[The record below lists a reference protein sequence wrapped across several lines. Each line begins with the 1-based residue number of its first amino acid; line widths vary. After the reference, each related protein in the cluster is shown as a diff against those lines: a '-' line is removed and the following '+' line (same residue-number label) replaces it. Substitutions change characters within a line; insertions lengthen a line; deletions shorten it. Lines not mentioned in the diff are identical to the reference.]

1 MNFFVLKQHV
11 NNINK
16 ENTFSKV
23 FFSNKEKNTNN
34 NLNNN
39 LNNNPNNNLNSSIIN
54 KNNSLNNINNKL
66 NSNINISINNKL
78 TLTNTRGFTLI
89 ELLVVIAIIGILAT
103 LAVVALSTARSSS
116 RDAKR
121 LADLKQLQTALE
133 VYYNDYGSY
142 PTLLSDL
149 SSSSLPIKY
158 LETIPTSPTPAD
170 GDCTATSNSYIYNT
184 SYDKSSY
191 SIHTCIGANTNSISK
206 GLVVASPNGLVSWKC
221 GENFLDERD
230 NNSYKTIQF
239 GNQCW
244 FAQNLA
250 YLPSVQGNNTTFVDM
265 GIAKTPA
272 YGVYGYTGDD
282 VATAKATV
290 NYKTYGVLY
299 NWYGAVNSS
308 LTDGSAEGAQ
318 GACPPGWRVPTGN
331 GAGTDFAILYDTINN
346 DTKYRCDGVSG
357 RIGKS
362 MSAPSGWITSTVDCQ
377 VGNNQQTN
385 NSTGFNGLPAGGRS
399 TSGAF
404 FNMGYRTYFW
414 SSSFSSLNAF
424 RRDLYYS
431 GTSFGSNSESPVY
444 GFSVR
449 CLKD

>member
-1 MNFFVLKQHV
+1 MNFFVLKQHI
-11 NNINK
+11 NKRNK

-34 NLNNN
+34 NLNN
-39 LNNNPNNNLNSSIIN
+39 
-54 KNNSLNNINNKL
+54 KL
-66 NSNINISINNKL
+66 N
-78 TLTNTRGFTLI
+78 TPAFTLI

-103 LAVVALSTARSSS
+103 LAIVSLSTARSSS

-121 LADLKQLQTALE
+121 IADLKQLQTALE

-142 PTLLSDL
+142 PALLSDL

-158 LETIPTSPTPAD
+158 LETIPTSPTPID

-191 SIHTCIGANTNSISK
+191 SIHTCIGGNTSSLSK
-206 GLVVASPNGLVSWKC
+206 GTIVASPNGLVSWKC

-239 GNQCW
+239 GSQCW

-250 YLPSVQGNNTTFVDM
+250 YLPSVQGNNTTFVNM
-265 GIAKTPA
+265 GNAQTPA

-282 VATAKATV
+282 VTTAKATT
-290 NYKTYGVLY
+290 NYKVYGVLY
-299 NWYGAVNSS
+299 NWFAAVNSS

-318 GACPPGWRVPTGN
+318 GACPTGWHVPTL
-331 GAGTDFAILYDTINN
+331 AEQTTLYNTINAE
-346 DTKYRCDGVSG
+346 TKYRCNSTSG
-357 RIGKS
+357 AIGKS
-362 MSAPSGWITSTVDCQ
+362 MSAPSGWTTSTVDCQ
-377 VGNNQQTN
+377 TGNNQQTN
-385 NSTGFNGLPAGGRS
+385 NSTGFNGLPAGYRYYP
-399 TSGAF
+399 SGAF
-404 FNMGYRTYFW
+404 SNMGYFTNFW
-414 SSSFSSLNAF
+414 SSSFSSPYA
-424 RRDLYYS
+424 LYRYLGYNS
-431 GTSFGSNSESPVY
+431 TSFYSYSYSPVY

-449 CLKD
+449 CLKN

>member
-1 MNFFVLKQHV
+1 MNFFVLKQLSYT
-11 NNINK
+11 INK

-34 NLNNN
+34 
-39 LNNNPNNNLNSSIIN
+39 
-54 KNNSLNNINNKL
+54 INNKL
-66 NSNINISINNKL
+66 NISINNKL
-78 TLTNTRGFTLI
+78 TLTNTRAFTLI

-103 LAVVALSTARSSS
+103 LAIVSLSTARSSS

-191 SIHTCIGANTNSISK
+191 SIHTCIGANTNSITK

-244 FAQNLA
+244 FGENLA
-250 YLPSVQGNNTTFVDM
+250 YLPEVQNNADFVTRGNNSQ
-265 GIAKTPA
+265 PA
-272 YGVYGYTGDD
+272 YGVHNYNGSDI
-282 VATAKATV
+282 ATAKALPA
-290 NYKTYGVLY
+290 YKLYGVYY
-299 NWYGAVNSS
+299 NWFAAMNNSETPSVQGVCPIGWHVPSSTEFSTLATYVSNNYGC
-308 LTDGSAEGAQ
+308 SANKY
-318 GACPPGWRVPTGN
+318 TGK
-331 GAGTDFAILYDTINN
+331 AMA
-346 DTKYRCDGVSG
+346 S
-357 RIGKS
+357 
-362 MSAPSGWITSTVDCQ
+362 PSGWINSTVDCQ

-385 NSTGFNGLPAGGRS
+385 NSTGFNGLPAGSRDYS
-399 TSGAF
+399 SGGFYDMSYGA
-404 FNMGYRTYFW
+404 YFW
-414 SSSFSSLNAF
+414 SSS
-424 RRDLYYS
+424 
-431 GTSFGSNSESPVY
+431 GSESSAAVIRYLFYDSANFYELSYVPAY

-449 CLKD
+449 CLRTD

>member
-1 MNFFVLKQHV
+1 MKK
-11 NNINK
+11 II
-16 ENTFSKV
+16 
-23 FFSNKEKNTNN
+23 NN
-34 NLNNN
+34 NKT
-39 LNNNPNNNLNSSIIN
+39 I
-54 KNNSLNNINNKL
+54 KA
-66 NSNINISINNKL
+66 
-78 TLTNTRGFTLI
+78 FTLI

-103 LAVVALSTARSSS
+103 LAIVSLSTARSSS

-170 GDCTATSNSYIYNT
+170 GDCTATSNSYIYNI

-191 SIHTCIGANTNSISK
+191 SIHTCIGGNTSSLNK
-206 GLVVASPNGLVSWKC
+206 GIIVASPNGLVSWKC

-230 NNSYKTIQF
+230 NNSYKTIQL
-239 GNQCW
+239 GSQCW

-250 YLPSVQGNNTTFVDM
+250 YLPSIQDASTFVTYGNNLQ
-265 GIAKTPA
+265 PS
-272 YGVYGYTGDD
+272 YGVYNYTGTD
-282 VATAKATV
+282 VTAAKATV

-299 NWYGAVNSS
+299 NWYAAVNSS
-308 LTDGSAEGAQ
+308 LTDGSAEGTQ
-318 GACPPGWRVPTGN
+318 GACPTGWHVPTS
-331 GAGTDFAILYDTINN
+331 TEFTTLYNTINTE
-346 DTKYRCDGVSG
+346 TKYRCNSTSG
-357 RIGKS
+357 AIGKS

-377 VGNNQQTN
+377 TGNNQQTN
-385 NSTGFNGLPAGGRS
+385 NSTGFNGLPAGNRDY
-399 TSGAF
+399 TSGTF
-404 FNMGYRTYFW
+404 FNMGYITFFW
-414 SSSFSSLNAF
+414 SSSFSSPNA
-424 RRDLYYS
+424 LYRGLHYS
-431 GTSFGSNSESPVY
+431 GTSFFSNSYSPVF

>member
-1 MNFFVLKQHV
+1 MNFFALKQSNSKRH
-11 NNINK
+11 K
-16 ENTFSKV
+16 ENTFPKV

-78 TLTNTRGFTLI
+78 TLTNTRAFTLI

-103 LAVVALSTARSSS
+103 LAIVSLSTARSSS

-158 LETIPTSPTPAD
+158 LETVPTSPTPAD

-239 GNQCW
+239 GSQCW
-244 FAQNLA
+244 FGENLA
-250 YLPSVQGNNTTFVDM
+250 YLPSVQTNADFVTYGNNSQ
-265 GIAKTPA
+265 PA
-272 YGVYGYTGDD
+272 YGVYGYTGTD
-282 VATAKATV
+282 VTAAKATT
-290 NYKTYGVLY
+290 NYKIYGVLY
-299 NWYGAVNSS
+299 NWFAAVNSS
-308 LTDGSAEGAQ
+308 NTDGSAAGTQ
-318 GACPPGWRVPTGN
+318 GACPAGWHVPTGN
-331 GAGTDFAILYDTINN
+331 AAGTDFDILYNTINN
-346 DTKYRCDGVSG
+346 DTKYRCDGVSA
-357 RIGKS
+357 RIGKAMAS
-362 MSAPSGWITSTVDCQ
+362 PFNWISHTNVCA
-377 VGNNQQTN
+377 VGNDQQTN
-385 NSTGFNGLPAGGRS
+385 NSTGFNGLPAGNRDA
-399 TSGAF
+399 SGAF
-404 FNMGYRTYFW
+404 SNMGYSANFW
-414 SSSFSSLNAF
+414 SSSFSSPSALN
-424 RRDLYYS
+424 RYLYYYY
-431 GTSFGSNSESPVY
+431 TSFSSSSYSPVF

-449 CLKD
+449 CLRTD

>member
-1 MNFFVLKQHV
+1 M
-11 NNINK
+11 
-16 ENTFSKV
+16 
-23 FFSNKEKNTNN
+23 SNK
-34 NLNNN
+34 
-39 LNNNPNNNLNSSIIN
+39 
-54 KNNSLNNINNKL
+54 
-66 NSNINISINNKL
+66 
-78 TLTNTRGFTLI
+78 TNTTKAFTLI

-121 LADLKQLQTALE
+121 IADLKQLQTALE

-142 PTLLSDL
+142 PLVLSDL
-149 SSSSLPIKY
+149 SSSTLPIKY

-230 NNSYKTIQF
+230 GNSYKTIQF

-244 FAQNLA
+244 FGENLA
-250 YLPSVQGNNTTFVDM
+250 YLPEVQNNADFVTRGNNSQ
-265 GIAKTPA
+265 PA
-272 YGVYGYTGDD
+272 YGVHNYNGSDI
-282 VATAKATV
+282 ATAKALPA
-290 NYKTYGVLY
+290 YKLYGVYY

-318 GACPPGWRVPTGN
+318 GACPTGWHVPTS
-331 GAGTDFAILYDTINN
+331 TEFTTLYNTINA
-346 DTKYRCDGVSG
+346 DTKYRCNSASG
-357 RIGKS
+357 AIGKA
-362 MSAPSGWITSTVDCQ
+362 MSAPSGWITSAVDCQ
-377 VGNNQQTN
+377 TGNNQQTN
-385 NSTGFNGLPAGGRS
+385 NSTGFNGLPAGYRY
-399 TSGAF
+399 TSGVF
-404 FNMGYRTYFW
+404 YHMGYYAYFW
-414 SSSFSSLNAF
+414 SSSFSSPYA
-424 RRDLYYS
+424 LYRYLVYS
-431 GTSFGSNSESPVY
+431 STSFSSNSCSPVL

-449 CLKD
+449 CLKN

>member
-1 MNFFVLKQHV
+1 MNFFVLKQHI
-11 NNINK
+11 NKRNK

-39 LNNNPNNNLNSSIIN
+39 IIN

-66 NSNINISINNKL
+66 NISINNKL
-78 TLTNTRGFTLI
+78 ILTNTRAFTLI

-103 LAVVALSTARSSS
+103 LAIVSLTNARSSS

-142 PTLLSDL
+142 PLVLSDL
-149 SSSSLPIKY
+149 SSSTLPVKY
-158 LETIPTSPTPAD
+158 LETIPTAPTPAD

-191 SIHTCIGANTNSISK
+191 SIHTCIGGNTSSLTK
-206 GLVVASPNGLVSWKC
+206 GTIVASQNGLSSWKC

-230 NNSYKTIQF
+230 GNSYKTIQF
-239 GNQCW
+239 GSQCW

-250 YLPSVQGNNTTFVDM
+250 YLPEVQGNNTTFVNL
-265 GIAKTPA
+265 GNAQTPA
-272 YGVYGYTGDD
+272 YGVYGYTGTD
-282 VATAKATV
+282 VSAAKATT

-299 NWYGAVNSS
+299 NWYAAVNSS
-308 LTDGSAEGAQ
+308 LTDGSAEGGQ
-318 GACPPGWRVPTGN
+318 GACPVGWHVPTGRN
-331 GAGTDFAILYDTINN
+331 VAGTDFDILYNTINN
-346 DTKYRCDGVSG
+346 DTKYRCNSTSG
-357 RIGKS
+357 AIGKAMAS
-362 MSAPSGWITSTVDCQ
+362 SWGWASNTTVCSA
-377 VGNNQQTN
+377 GNNQQTN
-385 NSTGFNGLPAGGRS
+385 NSTGFNGLPAGGRN

-404 FNMGYRTYFW
+404 YDMGYSTHFW
-414 SSSFSSLNAF
+414 SSSFFSSNALD
-424 RRDLYYS
+424 RYLGYYS
-431 GTSFGSNSESPVY
+431 STSFHLSSYSPVF

-449 CLKD
+449 CLRTD

>member
-1 MNFFVLKQHV
+1 MNFFALKQSNSKRHT
-11 NNINK
+11 
-16 ENTFSKV
+16 ENTFPKV

-34 NLNNN
+34 NLNN
-39 LNNNPNNNLNSSIIN
+39 SIIN
-54 KNNSLNNINNKL
+54 KNNSSNNINNKL

-78 TLTNTRGFTLI
+78 TLTNTRAFTLI

-149 SSSSLPIKY
+149 SSSTLPIKY
-158 LETIPTSPTPAD
+158 LETIPTSPTPID
-170 GDCTATSNSYIYNT
+170 GDCTATSNNYIYNT

-191 SIHTCIGANTNSISK
+191 SIHTCIGGNTSSLTK
-206 GLVVASPNGLVSWKC
+206 GTIVASNNGLTSWKC

-244 FAQNLA
+244 FGENLA
-250 YLPSVQGNNTTFVDM
+250 YLPSVQTNADFVTYGNNSQ
-265 GIAKTPA
+265 PA
-272 YGVYGYTGDD
+272 YGVYGYTGTD
-282 VATAKATV
+282 VATAKATT
-290 NYKTYGVLY
+290 NYKLYGVLY

-318 GACPPGWRVPTGN
+318 GACPTGWHVPTS
-331 GAGTDFAILYDTINN
+331 TEFTTLYNTINA
-346 DTKYRCDGVSG
+346 DTKYRCNSTSG
-357 RIGKS
+357 AIGKA
-362 MSAPSGWITSTVDCQ
+362 MSAPYGWITSAVDCHI
-377 VGNNQQTN
+377 GNNQQTN
-385 NSTGFNGLPAGGRS
+385 NSTGFNGLPAGYRDYA
-399 TSGAF
+399 SGAF
-404 FNMGYRTYFW
+404 GSMGYGTRFW
-414 SSSFSSLNAF
+414 SSSFSSSNALNRFLVYNHA
-424 RRDLYYS
+424 
-431 GTSFGSNSESPVY
+431 SFGSNSFSPVF

>member
-1 MNFFVLKQHV
+1 MNFFALKQLIRKRH
-11 NNINK
+11 K
-16 ENTFSKV
+16 ENIFPKV
-23 FFSNKEKNTNN
+23 FFSNKEKNT
-34 NLNNN
+34 
-39 LNNNPNNNLNSSIIN
+39 NNNLNSSIIN
-54 KNNSLNNINNKL
+54 KNNSLNNVNNKL

-78 TLTNTRGFTLI
+78 TLTNTRAFTLI

-158 LETIPTSPTPAD
+158 LETVPTSPTPAD

-239 GNQCW
+239 GSQCW

-250 YLPSVQGNNTTFVDM
+250 YLPSVQGNNTTFADM

-272 YGVYGYTGDD
+272 YGVYGYTGTD
-282 VATAKATV
+282 VTAAKATT

-299 NWYGAVNSS
+299 NWFAAMNNSE
-308 LTDGSAEGAQ
+308 TPGVQ
-318 GACPPGWRVPTGN
+318 GACPPGWRVPTSLIGSS
-331 GAGTDFAILYDTINN
+331 TSDFAILHSTINA
-346 DTKYRCDGVSG
+346 DTKYRCNGTNG
-357 RIGKS
+357 AIGKA
-362 MSAPSGWITSTVDCQ
+362 MAATSGWINSTVDCQ

-385 NSTGFNGLPAGGRS
+385 NPTGFNGLPAGIRYCS
-399 TSGAF
+399 SGGFGIMSNIA
-404 FNMGYRTYFW
+404 YFW
-414 SSSFSSLNAF
+414 SSS
-424 RRDLYYS
+424 
-431 GTSFGSNSESPVY
+431 GSESSTAVNRYLSYNRAYFGESSSVPAY

-449 CLKD
+449 CLKN

>member
-1 MNFFVLKQHV
+1 M
-11 NNINK
+11 
-16 ENTFSKV
+16 
-23 FFSNKEKNTNN
+23 SNK
-34 NLNNN
+34 
-39 LNNNPNNNLNSSIIN
+39 
-54 KNNSLNNINNKL
+54 
-66 NSNINISINNKL
+66 
-78 TLTNTRGFTLI
+78 TNTIKAFTLI
-89 ELLVVIAIIGILAT
+89 ELLVVIAIIAILAT
-103 LAVVALSTARSSS
+103 LAIVSLSTARSSS

-230 NNSYKTIQF
+230 GNSYKTIQF
-239 GNQCW
+239 GSQCW

-250 YLPSVQGNNTTFVDM
+250 YLPSVQGNNTTFVNM
-265 GIAKTPA
+265 GNAQTPA

-282 VATAKATV
+282 VATAKATT
-290 NYKTYGVLY
+290 NYKVYGVLY
-299 NWYGAVNSS
+299 NWFAAVNSS

-318 GACPPGWRVPTGN
+318 GACPTGWHVPTT
-331 GAGTDFAILYDTINN
+331 AEQTTLYNTINAE
-346 DTKYRCDGVSG
+346 TKYRCNSTSG
-357 RIGKS
+357 AIGKA
-362 MSAPSGWITSTVDCQ
+362 MSAPSGWINSAVDCR
-377 VGNNQQTN
+377 VGNNQETN
-385 NSTGFNGLPAGGRS
+385 NSTGFNGLSAGRRN

-404 FNMGYRTYFW
+404 DNMGYTASFW
-414 SSSFSSLNAF
+414 SSSFSGLNALTRF
-424 RRDLYYS
+424 LDYNRASFVYS
-431 GTSFGSNSESPVY
+431 SDSPVF

-449 CLKD
+449 CLKN

>member
-1 MNFFVLKQHV
+1 MNFFVLKQYI
-11 NNINK
+11 NKRNK

-34 NLNNN
+34 NLNI
-39 LNNNPNNNLNSSIIN
+39 PA
-54 KNNSLNNINNKL
+54 
-66 NSNINISINNKL
+66 
-78 TLTNTRGFTLI
+78 FTLI

-103 LAVVALSTARSSS
+103 LAIVSLSTARSSS

-191 SIHTCIGANTNSISK
+191 SIHTCIGANTSSLSK
-206 GLVVASPNGLVSWKC
+206 GSIVASPNGLVSWKC

-230 NNSYKTIQF
+230 GNSYKTIQF
-239 GNQCW
+239 GSQCW
-244 FAQNLA
+244 FGENLA
-250 YLPSVQGNNTTFVDM
+250 YLPAVHTITEFTNNGVSQ
-265 GIAKTPA
+265 TPA
-272 YGVYGYTGDD
+272 YGVRGYTGTV
-282 VATAKATV
+282 VAEAKAID
-290 NYKTYGVLY
+290 NYKKYGVYYNWFAAMDNSETPSVQGVCPIGWHIPSSTEFTTLY
-299 NWYGAVNSS
+299 N
-308 LTDGSAEGAQ
+308 
-318 GACPPGWRVPTGN
+318 
-331 GAGTDFAILYDTINN
+331 TINLE
-346 DTKYRCDGVSG
+346 TKYRCDGVSG
-357 RIGKS
+357 RIGKAMAS
-362 MSAPSGWITSTVDCQ
+362 PWGWINSTVDCQ

-385 NSTGFNGLPAGGRS
+385 NSSGFNGLPAGYRS
-399 TSGAF
+399 TSGGFSGEGGSAC
-404 FNMGYRTYFW
+404 FW
-414 SSSFSSLNAF
+414 SSSGSKSSTAIN
-424 RRDLYYS
+424 RYLYYNYVI
-431 GTSFGSNSESPVY
+431 FGENSNAPAY

-449 CLKD
+449 CLKN